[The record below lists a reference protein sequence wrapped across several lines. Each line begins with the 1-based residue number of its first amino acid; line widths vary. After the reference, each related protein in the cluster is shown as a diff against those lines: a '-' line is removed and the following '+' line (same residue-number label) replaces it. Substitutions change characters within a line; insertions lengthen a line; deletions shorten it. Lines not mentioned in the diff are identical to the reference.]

1 MLKNLTIYRLVAGW
15 PTWRVTALEDALEAA
30 RFIECGASQEKSVG
44 WIEPRGH
51 EHGPMVEV
59 IDGQWLLKLQ
69 IESRTVPGDV
79 VKRKAQEMCDQIEA
93 TTGRKPGKKE
103 RREIAED
110 VRLSLLPNAFGK
122 LSSAHVWVDP
132 KAGFLYTDGHADE
145 VITWL
150 IKAVDGLVVQMVNT
164 QTSPA
169 AAMAGWLSTREAPT
183 GFSVDRECELKAAD
197 ESRAVVKYGRHAL
210 DTDEVQNH
218 IAMGKIPTRLALTWS
233 ERVSFVLTDGLQ
245 LKKIAFLESVFETER
260 GPSVDNFD
268 ADAAILTGELRK
280 LIPDLLD
287 ALGGEVRALP
297 PLPGGA
303 K

>member
-1 MLKNLTIYRLVAGW
+1 MFKNLTIYRALAGW
-15 PTWRVTALEDALEAA
+15 PADPEALGVVLEQA
-30 RFIECGASQEKSVG
+30 RFTECGASQEKSVG

-69 IESRTVPGDV
+69 IETRTVPGDV
-79 VKRKAQEMCDQIEA
+79 VKRKVQEQLDQIEA

-110 VRLSLLPNAFGK
+110 VRLSLLPNAFSK
-122 LSSAHVWVDP
+122 LSSAQVWVDP
-132 KAGFLYTDGHADE
+132 KAGFLYTDGHADD

-150 IKAVDGLVVQMVNT
+150 IKAVDGLMVQTVNT

-210 DTDEVQNH
+210 DTDEIVGH
-218 IAMGKIPTRLALTWS
+218 IQAGKIPTRVALTWN
-233 ERVSFVLTDGLQ
+233 ERVSFVLTDGMQ
-245 LKKIAFLESVFETER
+245 LKKIAVLEDGR
-260 GPSVDNFD
+260 KYNDLPADAFD
-268 ADAAILTGELRK
+268 ADVAIFTGELRK
-280 LIPDLLD
+280 LMPDLLE